1 MLSLEQTP
9 LPFLPS
15 FDDHTPMA
23 PKRGR
28 RTSDELNRRV
38 RANLNILSIPD
49 MQSIGSAAPSSPFLL
64 LQPQTTTCHSRGG
77 VGAVPGSPYE
87 KILLAGAM
95 RSKANKAQQQ
105 QRSHVLVAPPGR
117 KAQNT
122 LRSPVARTVVQT
134 PPPMVKTSSPGK
146 NSPGSN
152 HSLMSLR
159 MAAMV
164 KGSSDARAQL
174 KFGGVVNKSFAAPG
188 RSLSSPYRPSRALP
202 SRNRSFNALCA

>member
-105 QRSHVLVAPPGR
+105 QRSHVLVAPPTR
-117 KAQNT
+117 A
-122 LRSPVARTVVQT
+122 SVVAVA